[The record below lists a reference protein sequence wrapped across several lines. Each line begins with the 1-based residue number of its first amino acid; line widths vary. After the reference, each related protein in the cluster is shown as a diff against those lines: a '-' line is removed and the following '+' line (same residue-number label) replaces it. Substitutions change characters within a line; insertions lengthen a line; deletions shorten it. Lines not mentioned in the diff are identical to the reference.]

1 MAYIEQK
8 NRLAPTWEQAF
19 KNCIEFM
26 SNLLGLSWLE
36 LGDVELYIQNVDLFM
51 LIHWTHNS
59 EKGVSFLLYIYAS
72 HKNSIKS
79 GTSFSQSASQC
90 PPPTWLYNVSVAFSF
105 QNLSATSMWNL

>member
-59 EKGVSFLLYIYAS
+59 EKGEKESSSIIDGS
-72 HKNSIKS
+72 INGNSLHDRLWKR
-79 GTSFSQSASQC
+79 
-90 PPPTWLYNVSVAFSF
+90 
-105 QNLSATSMWNL
+105 

>member
-59 EKGVSFLLYIYAS
+59 EKGENFYFLTPHIRNVKIICCFYLGGN
-72 HKNSIKS
+72 HGIK
-79 GTSFSQSASQC
+79 FC
-90 PPPTWLYNVSVAFSF
+90 LLF
-105 QNLSATSMWNL
+105 

>member
-26 SNLLGLSWLE
+26 SNLSLFSWLE
-36 LGDVELYIQNVDLFM
+36 LGDVELFIRNVELFM

-59 EKGVSFLLYIYAS
+59 EKGE
-72 HKNSIKS
+72 
-79 GTSFSQSASQC
+79 T
-90 PPPTWLYNVSVAFSF
+90 
-105 QNLSATSMWNL
+105 

>member
-59 EKGVSFLLYIYAS
+59 EKGEI
-72 HKNSIKS
+72 IKHITYVIS
-79 GTSFSQSASQC
+79 TLTITNYTDF
-90 PPPTWLYNVSVAFSF
+90 
-105 QNLSATSMWNL
+105 